1 MPRSFTLGEHFEL
14 FIDDQL
20 ASGRFNNASEVVRAG
35 LRLLEEQHDL
45 HRLKVEDIRRSIAE
59 SRQSGRTIP
68 ADEMFERLE
77 ARIRRLED

>member
-35 LRLLEEQHDL
+35 YGCS
-45 HRLKVEDIRRSIAE
+45 KSSMICIV
-59 SRQSGRTIP
+59 
-68 ADEMFERLE
+68 
-77 ARIRRLED
+77 